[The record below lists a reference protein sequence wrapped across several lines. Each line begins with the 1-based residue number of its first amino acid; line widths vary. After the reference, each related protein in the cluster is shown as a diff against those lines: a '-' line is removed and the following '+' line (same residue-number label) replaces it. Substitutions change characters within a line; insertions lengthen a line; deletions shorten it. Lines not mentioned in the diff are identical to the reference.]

1 MSVRAQCQPPAH
13 GPSALLTIPSLSGSC
28 LFLPI
33 RVVRNSYH
41 CLPASWVLLLSCPSA
56 VNWQL
61 PDISPGSV
69 PHAPSYSPG
78 CPSGAIRPHRT
89 HRLSSSQLHF
99 LSPPPPGMAAP
110 DPGQNCGSAC
120 RPVPSPSGPAPRA
133 LSSASSPP
141 SRSSSPSILT
151 APDLVQHTFTSC
163 SSNGRMASRP
173 SPHLASL
180 SASFRLV
187 LSTGLQ
193 GDLSRARITLL
204 ISPVP

>member
-1 MSVRAQCQPPAH
+1 MKLLSLSSSFLGAI
-13 GPSALLTIPSLSGSC
+13 ALLSLSC
-28 LFLPI
+28 ELAAPRRTP
-33 RVVRNSYH
+33 RVR
-41 CLPASWVLLLSCPSA
+41 PTCP
-56 VNWQL
+56 
-61 PDISPGSV
+61 
-69 PHAPSYSPG
+69 HYSPG

-99 LSPPPPGMAAP
+99 LSPPHLGNGRTIYP

-151 APDLVQHTFTSC
+151 APDLVQHTFTGC

-193 GDLSRARITLL
+193 GDLSRAQITLL